1 MQIVKNIFSIILSFA
16 LVIAII
22 ATTLTNYVSR
32 MLDKDYIL
40 ATFKD
45 IDIYS
50 QVVMEIQDSFEN
62 YIYQSGME
70 KEVIENICTKEKVE
84 RDIKTAIYALYAQRT
99 VEIDTTEIEEKLD
112 QEINNFIGRENRKIS
127 KEEEKNIKNFKN
139 AIVNAYK
146 NGIGYYQITTEEN
159 QSSLI
164 KVITFLEKAKS
175 ISKTATICLVIILLA
190 INIKTFFNG
199 INYIS
204 ISLLSSGIVLL
215 LINWLINSKFQID
228 NFMIAINSLTNAF
241 TTIIK
246 ACLNSIVSVGM
257 WTVLFGVIGI
267 LLVSIK
273 KYKNYLQKLKNKIE

>member
-1 MQIVKNIFSIILSFA
+1 MKIVKNIFNIILSFA
-16 LVIAII
+16 LMIAII

-32 MLDKDYIL
+32 MLNREYIL
-40 ATFKD
+40 STFND

-50 QVVMEIQDSFEN
+50 QVLMEIQDSFEN

-84 RDIKTAIYALYAQRT
+84 RDIKTAIYALYEKRT

-127 KEEEKNIKNFKN
+127 NEEEKNIKNFKN
-139 AIVNAYK
+139 AIINAYK

-159 QSSLI
+159 LESVE
-164 KVITFLEKAKS
+164 KVITSLEKAKS
-175 ISKTATICLVIILLA
+175 MSRTAMIFILVILFVM
-190 INIKTFFNG
+190 NIKSIFDG
-199 INYIS
+199 INCIS

-215 LINWLINSKFQID
+215 LINLLVNSKFQID
-228 NFMIAINSLTNAF
+228 NFMIVINSLTNAF
-241 TTIIK
+241 TTIIR
-246 ACLNSIVSVGM
+246 ACLDSIVSVGM
-257 WTVLFGVIGI
+257 WSILFGIIGI

-273 KYKNYLQKLKNKIE
+273 KI

>member
-146 NGIGYYQITTEEN
+146 NEIGYYQITTEEN

-164 KVITFLEKAKS
+164 KVFTFLEKAKS
-175 ISKTATICLVIILLA
+175 ISKTATIWIVIILLA
-190 INIKTFFNG
+190 INIKTFFDG

-273 KYKNYLQKLKNKIE
+273 KI

>member
-273 KYKNYLQKLKNKIE
+273 KI